1 MTALS
6 ELTTMRVG
14 GPALQLVEP
23 TDADQLVDAM
33 REAWGSG
40 EPWLILGGGSN
51 LVVSDDGFDGTVIR
65 VTTKG
70 IEELPV
76 AELVEAPLRPFDR
89 LRASQAQG
97 AGSAR
102 GAKTHLRI
110 QAGESWDALVA
121 TTIERGLVGLEA
133 LSGIP
138 GSVGAAPIQNIGAY
152 GQELSDS
159 LIAVDFLDY
168 LTGDVS
174 RVTAQELNLGYRTS
188 AIKKGRHGLV
198 IAVELELSQGAL
210 SEPIAYSQL
219 ASALGVQLG
228 DRVPTAEVRAAVLRL
243 RASKG
248 MVLSPDDPDSV
259 SSGSFFTNP
268 IVGARFASELPAD
281 APRWP
286 LEAEPV
292 AAVTP
297 LESFDANVLPK
308 RTVGESRVKL
318 SAAWLIERA
327 GVRRGFS
334 LPGSRAAIST
344 KHTLALVNTGGAT
357 AEQVAELARYVQSRV
372 FNQFGVLLHPEPVL
386 VGVQL

>member
-1 MTALS
+1 MTEFS

-14 GPALQLVEP
+14 GPAREILEP
-23 TDADQLVDAM
+23 ADADQLVAATRDAW
-33 REAWGSG
+33 ESG
-40 EPWLILGGGSN
+40 DPWLILGGGSN
-51 LVVSDDGFDGTVIR
+51 LVVADEGFDGTVIR
-65 VTTKG
+65 VVTQG
-70 IEELPV
+70 IDKAPA
-76 AELVEAPLRPFDR
+76 AEKVR
-89 LRASQAQG
+89 
-97 AGSAR
+97 
-102 GAKTHLRI
+102 LRI
-110 QAGESWDALVA
+110 QAGESWDGLVA
-121 TTIERGLVGLEA
+121 RTIEDGLVGLEA

-159 LIAVDFLDY
+159 LVGIDFLDY
-168 LTGDVS
+168 LTGEVT
-174 RVTAQELNLGYRTS
+174 RVPAAELQLGYRNS
-188 AIKKGRHGLV
+188 AIKQGRHGLV
-198 IAVELELSQGAL
+198 IAVELQLSEGRL

-228 DRVPTAEVRAAVLRL
+228 DQVPAAEVRAAVLRL

-286 LEAEPV
+286 LESDPAP
-292 AAVTP
+292 AVIP
-297 LESFDANVLPK
+297 LESFDANALRPRAGVEK
-308 RTVGESRVKL
+308 QVKL
-318 SAAWLIERA
+318 SAAWLIEQSDI
-327 GVRRGFS
+327 RRGFS
-334 LPGSRAAIST
+334 LPGSRAAISG

-357 AEQVAELARYVQSRV
+357 AEQVVELARYVQSRV